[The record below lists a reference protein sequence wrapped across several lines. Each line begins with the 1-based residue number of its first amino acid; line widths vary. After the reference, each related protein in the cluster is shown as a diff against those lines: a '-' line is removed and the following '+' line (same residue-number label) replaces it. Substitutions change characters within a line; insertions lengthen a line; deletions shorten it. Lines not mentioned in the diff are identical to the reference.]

1 VLTDREVEQEERRQ
15 EIMPEMTEKRSNRL
29 AVLALLAYFI
39 VAVVIILC
47 ADEPGQ
53 KNVGTTSGVSPV
65 SSYSQK

>member
-1 VLTDREVEQEERRQ
+1 
-15 EIMPEMTEKRSNRL
+15 MPEMTEKRSNRL